1 MKLLKRILAVMVMVL
16 SVLLIILLVGGIV
29 GNWIANKTLTNASVR
44 VLSGVDT
51 VLGRTEQAL
60 TRLDTGVGDAR
71 DRVHAF
77 DEKIATAGEN
87 FAENPVIMTALSE
100 QLDLGIGPALEKI
113 REAVQSI
120 RETVLAVQHT
130 IETLNSMPF
139 ISIGTSVA
147 DEGKLQAL
155 SDSVTDLTEGIQEI
169 RDGIRVAKAGAA
181 TEVVSALGAGTS
193 RLDAGL
199 ENIETTVSGYG
210 DQVSDLRTQV
220 SDLKSAITLWLDV
233 ASVVITLALLWSIF
247 AQGVTFVFGLSLF
260 TGENLFARWI
270 GDPAQ

>member
-1 MKLLKRILAVMVMVL
+1 MKLLKRILAVIMMVL
-16 SVLLIILLVGGIV
+16 SVLVIIVLAAGIV
-29 GNWIANKTLTNASVR
+29 ENWIANKTLTNASVR